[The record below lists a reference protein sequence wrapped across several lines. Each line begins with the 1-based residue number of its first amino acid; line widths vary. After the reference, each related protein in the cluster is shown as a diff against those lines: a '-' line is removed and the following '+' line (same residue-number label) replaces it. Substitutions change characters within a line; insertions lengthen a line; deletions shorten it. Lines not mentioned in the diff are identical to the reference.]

1 MRKPIKNMTR
11 EELIKEYRNLQEQY
25 KKINRQITDEE
36 YINIEIRMSRIE
48 RKLYRNYGS
57 ID

>member
-1 MRKPIKNMTR
+1 MRKPIKNMTK
-11 EELIKEYRNLQEQY
+11 EELVKEYRNLQEQY
-25 KKINRQITDEE
+25 GKINKPTDEE